1 MTQTELDA
9 VPSGSVTQWLT
20 PPGAS
25 RQPPHRPSPLFLP
38 PSFNHISCM
47 SSRDRRAAPAVVGLL
62 GLGTDDEALTSLPA
76 PAVRGRDAS
85 NTGCGGT
92 ASRRLIEL
100 SRLRAPPAAA
110 DHSTAST
117 VRSSAASTS
126 SDADETRAGSGDES
140 GTGTGLSGG
149 TDGGCGCC
157 SEPTAAAGAMSA
169 GDPKAVWV
177 DVELAACG
185 VEARAGGGL
194 ATNEGYTNM
203 LSDINEAAKSTLP
216 LAPLKSSTA
225 LGARAEA
232 AGQPAPRTAREE

>member
-1 MTQTELDA
+1 
-9 VPSGSVTQWLT
+9 
-20 PPGAS
+20 
-25 RQPPHRPSPLFLP
+25 
-38 PSFNHISCM
+38 M
-47 SSRDRRAAPAVVGLL
+47 SSWDRRAAPAVVGLL
-62 GLGTDDEALTSLPA
+62 GLGTDDDALTSLPA
-76 PAVRGRDAS
+76 PAVRGHDAS
-85 NTGCGGT
+85 NTGSCCGGT

-169 GDPKAVWV
+169 GDPKAAGV
-177 DVELAACG
+177 DVEFAACG